1 MSLRTMVGAHRRLV
15 GSAAAA
21 GLVMAAVSA
30 CGGASQAAS
39 SAGGSAAATGAPVP
53 LVVYSAQ
60 GYDKAVTDAFQKAT
74 GIPTKLVDDSTGPLL
89 ARVQAERANPQWG
102 VLWVDGDEAFA
113 SMDKAGMLLTGYEP
127 SAQLNAA
134 GQAVV
139 PQDKSY
145 IPTGLTVTAALVYDA
160 SKTPNPPTSWQ
171 ELLSPAWK
179 GAIGMNNPAVSGPTY
194 PFVAGMF
201 NQLGGDSQGQS
212 FYSSLKGNGLHVFQT
227 NDDTLHALQTGQIK
241 VGLIQSSAGVAAGIK
256 DKNIKTAYL
265 PKVTSLPSVMGID
278 AKAPAQVQAEAKRF
292 AEFVLSTQGQQ
303 VMLTG
308 DRHGDSLF
316 WPIVQG
322 VNPDPELPALAS
334 VPTQAIDPYVWGPKE
349 GTINTWFTNTIAH

>member
-1 MSLRTMVGAHRRLV
+1 MSLRTMARARGGLV
-15 GSAAAA
+15 GGTVAA
-21 GLVMAAVSA
+21 GLLMATLSA
-30 CGGASQAAS
+30 CGGSSQAAS
-39 SAGGSAAATGAPVP
+39 SAGSTAGTAGAPVP

-60 GYDKAVTDAFQKAT
+60 GYDKAMVSAFQKAT

-113 SMDKAGMLLTGYEP
+113 SMDQAGMLVKGFEP
-127 SAQLNAA
+127 NAQLTTA

-145 IPTGLTVTAALVYDA
+145 IPTGLTVTAAVVYDA
-160 SKTPNPPTSWQ
+160 STTPHPPTSWQ
-171 ELLSPAWK
+171 QLLSPEWK
-179 GAIGMNNPAVSGPTY
+179 GAVGMNDPAVSGPTY

-212 FYSSLKGNGLHVFQT
+212 FYSSLKNNGLHVFQT
-227 NDDTLHALQTGQIK
+227 NGDTLHALQTGQIK
-241 VGLIQSSAGVAAGIK
+241 VALIQSSAGIAAGIK

-265 PKVTSLPSVMGID
+265 SKVTSLPSVIGID
-278 AKAPAQVQAEAKRF
+278 AKASAQVQAEAKQF
-292 AEFVLSTQGQQ
+292 AQYVLSKQGQQ

-308 DRHGDSLF
+308 DRNGDSLF

-322 VNPDPELPALAS
+322 VDPDPELPALAS
-334 VPTQAIDPYVWGPKE
+334 VPTQTIDPAVWGPKE
-349 GTINTWFTNTIAH
+349 GTINTWFTNTIVH

>member
-1 MSLRTMVGAHRRLV
+1 V
-15 GSAAAA
+15 A
-21 GLVMAAVSA
+21 GLVITLVSA
-30 CGGASQAAS
+30 CGGSTQVVS
-39 SAGGSAAATGAPVP
+39 PAGGSGSAAAPVP

-60 GYDKAVTDAFQKAT
+60 GYDQAMTKAFQKAT

-113 SMDKAGMLLTGYEP
+113 AMDQAGMLVKGYEP
-127 SAQLNAA
+127 DVRLSSA

-139 PQDKSY
+139 PKDQSY
-145 IPTGLTVTAALVYDA
+145 IPTGLTVTAAVVYDA
-160 SKTPNPPTSWQ
+160 SKTPKPPTSWQ
-171 ELLSPAWK
+171 ELLTPAWK
-179 GAIGMNNPAVSGPTY
+179 GAVGMNNPAVSGPTY

-201 NQLGGDSQGQS
+201 DQLGGDSQGQS
-212 FYSSLKGNGLHVFQT
+212 FYTTLKSNGLHVFQT
-227 NDDTLHALQTGQIK
+227 NGDTLHALQTGQIK
-241 VGLIQSSAGVAAGIK
+241 VALIQSSAGIAAGIK

-265 PKVTSLPSVMGID
+265 PKVTSLPSVIGID
-278 AKAPAQVQAEAKRF
+278 AKAPAQVQSEAKQF
-292 AEFVLSTQGQQ
+292 AAFVLSAQGQQ

-308 DRHGDSLF
+308 DRNGDSLY

-322 VNPDPELPALAS
+322 VAPDPELPALTS
-334 VPTQAIDPYVWGPKE
+334 VPAQAIDPTVWGPKE